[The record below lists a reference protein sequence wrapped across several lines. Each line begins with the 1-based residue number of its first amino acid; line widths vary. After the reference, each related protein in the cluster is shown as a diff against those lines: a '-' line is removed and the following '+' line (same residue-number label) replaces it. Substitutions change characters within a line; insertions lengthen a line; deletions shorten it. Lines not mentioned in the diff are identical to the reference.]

1 MREDTL
7 KVVASEDHHLVRVLQ
22 NLRRQDRVELLA
34 SGTLDPL
41 AQFRWARENGQC
53 WAVLLPSGAACAV
66 GGIIP
71 VAGSDNAAVWLMGTD
86 ELTQHW
92 REFLRRSR
100 AYVDALHEIRPVLF
114 NRVHADNE
122 IHLRWLRW
130 AGFIILPEPCFVGNH
145 SAVFHEFIR
154 IRKT

>member
-1 MREDTL
+1 MREDKL
-7 KVVASEDHHLVRVLQ
+7 KAVASEDHHLVRVLQ

-71 VAGSDNAAVWLMGTD
+71 VAGSDNPAVWLM
-86 ELTQHW
+86 
-92 REFLRRSR
+92 
-100 AYVDALHEIRPVLF
+100 
-114 NRVHADNE
+114 DNE